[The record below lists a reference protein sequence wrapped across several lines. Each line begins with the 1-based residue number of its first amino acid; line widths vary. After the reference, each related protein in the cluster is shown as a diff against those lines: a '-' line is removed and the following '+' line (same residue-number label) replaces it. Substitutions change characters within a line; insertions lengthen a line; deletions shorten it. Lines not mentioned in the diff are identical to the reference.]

1 MNKITTLINIM
12 EKYTT
17 QDKEKF
23 DKLMWNKESDSE
35 IEKNF
40 YKKTEKYIK
49 FIKWIPGIKMIGI
62 WNSISMNSATKNSDI
77 DLLIVT
83 DNNKM
88 WLVRILVTLIFQI
101 LWVRKT
107 SKKHSWRFCLSFF
120 CTLKWL
126 NFWKF
131 KLEKDPY
138 LYFWILYFK
147 PILDFKCTY
156 NIFLEKNNWANFSN
170 FENIFRKNKE
180 YIKYYKQPQIYNF
193 LNIWEILNKIFKKI
207 FLPKTLKSYKKNN
220 KSYWIIINDNLLKF
234 HNWDIRKEIA
244 KKMW

>member
-1 MNKITTLINIM
+1 MFHFNIIYLIFLFFNILVIMNKITTLINIM

-131 KLEKDPY
+131 
-138 LYFWILYFK
+138 ILC
-147 PILDFKCTY
+147 ISLGQLHC
-156 NIFLEKNNWANFSN
+156 FS
-170 FENIFRKNKE
+170 
-180 YIKYYKQPQIYNF
+180 
-193 LNIWEILNKIFKKI
+193 
-207 FLPKTLKSYKKNN
+207 
-220 KSYWIIINDNLLKF
+220 
-234 HNWDIRKEIA
+234 A
-244 KKMW
+244 

>member
-1 MNKITTLINIM
+1 M
-12 EKYTT
+12 EKYNI

-23 DKLMWNKESDSE
+23 DKLMWNKESPSE
-35 IEKNF
+35 IEKEF

-49 FIKWIPGIKMIGI
+49 YIKWIPGIKMIGI
-62 WNSISMNSATKNSDI
+62 WNSISMNSATKDSDI

-83 DNNKM
+83 DNKKI
-88 WLVRILVTLIFQI
+88 WFVRILITFIFQA

-107 SKKHSWRFCLSFF
+107 PEKHAWRFCLSFF
-120 CTLKWL
+120 CTLNWL
-126 NFWKF
+126 EFSKF

-156 NIFLEKNNWANFSN
+156 NSFLEKNNWADYSEFT
-170 FENIFRKNKE
+170 NIIKDNKK
-180 YIKYYKQPQIYNF
+180 YIKYSKQSKIYEYI
-193 LNIWEILNKIFKKI
+193 NIWEIMNKIFKKI
-207 FLPKTLKSYKKNN
+207 FLPKTLNSYKKINTP
-220 KSYWIIINDNLLKF
+220 YWVIINDDLLKF